1 MLLHLLIVIALIMI
15 GWAVIRTMLY
25 VCLILVVA
33 ALLATIIPHQ
43 TEQPFQTSHYE
54 QSD

>member
-1 MLLHLLIVIALIMI
+1 MLLHLLTVVAMVMI
-15 GWAVIRTMLY
+15 LWAVIRTMLY

-33 ALLATIIPHQ
+33 ALLSTIIPHQ
-43 TEQPFQTSHYE
+43 TQQPSQTSHYE